1 MILHIFNIMKS
12 KVLILMVSGIISGIV
27 FMTFNYYTH
36 ATSYTIAP
44 KGDVV
49 IIKSLKINNY
59 QDSFDGLQYDKLF
72 MSTGFLY
79 NFYESS
85 KTNFN
90 YNKLAPGWNNQTD
103 MQRIDWMRRHIK
115 VSYFGAGRMEFLLR
129 MQKSEPMDL
138 TYLQANGDR
147 FITALIE
154 FADNKE
160 HFGNYEILS
169 TTYSIPDSLV
179 VNNDGVVIK
188 YGIIGFVLGIFL
200 MMTIIWV
207 LDLHKRTYGKY

>member
-12 KVLILMVSGIISGIV
+12 KALILMVFGIISAIG

-90 YNKLAPGWNNQTD
+90 
-103 MQRIDWMRRHIK
+103 
-115 VSYFGAGRMEFLLR
+115 
-129 MQKSEPMDL
+129 
-138 TYLQANGDR
+138 
-147 FITALIE
+147 
-154 FADNKE
+154 
-160 HFGNYEILS
+160 
-169 TTYSIPDSLV
+169 
-179 VNNDGVVIK
+179 
-188 YGIIGFVLGIFL
+188 
-200 MMTIIWV
+200 
-207 LDLHKRTYGKY
+207 